1 MAGKGSS
8 AAEESRLTD
17 RGEEIDEG
25 VHGAASDVAWVDAP
39 GLVVAVGVVAT
50 GWGGRQC
57 RRRNLRV

>member
-50 GWGGRQC
+50 GWGGR
-57 RRRNLRV
+57 